1 MSLPKTPIKGD
12 PETRRFLEAVRQ
24 RVESVEDN
32 AVTVA
37 DMRSA
42 GFFDRNGINVGTST
56 TTGQVQAPTIPTNLQ
71 ADGAF
76 ENIVISW
83 DYVDYVGHSNTRIY
97 RSNTSVFADAEVLAN
112 IEGRIYADLVGSNK
126 TYYYW
131 VSNVNDNGIESATS
145 QSAGVMGVTLPN
157 TQFILD
163 ALTNSITESQLYST
177 LGTRINLIDG
187 ASTLTGSVNARL
199 NAVQTDLQSQITA
212 NGSAIISVQDVNSSQ
227 ATQITALGTRTG
239 IAESNITN
247 LQSTTSAQAITISS
261 LNTRVGSAESSII
274 NLNTTTANQ
283 ATSLSSL
290 NTRVGSAE
298 TSITNLN
305 TTTANQATSISQ
317 LTSTVSG
324 NTTSIQTLTSTTNG
338 LNAQYTVKIDT
349 NGYVSG
355 FGLASTANNATPFS
369 SFIVR
374 ADRFSIS
381 SPSGPSIPP
390 KTPFIVTTTTTI
402 VNGVSVPAGV
412 YIDSAT
418 IQNGSITN
426 AKIGD
431 ATIESAKIVSLN
443 ADKIVANSLSAIT
456 ANIGLLRTATT
467 GARLEIESNQI
478 RVYDSAGT
486 MRVRMGVW

>member
-32 AVTVA
+32 AVTVD

-42 GFFDRNGINVGTST
+42 GFFERNGINVGTSN
-56 TTGQVQAPTIPTNLQ
+56 TTGQVQAPTIPSNLQ

-97 RSNTSVFADAEVLAN
+97 RSNTNVFADAEVLAN

-131 VSNVNDNGIESATS
+131 VSNVNENGIESATS

-163 ALTNSITESQLYST
+163 TLTGSITESQLYLA
-177 LGTRINLIDG
+177 LGARINLIDG

-199 NAVQTDLQSQITA
+199 NAVQTDLQSQISA

-239 IAESNITN
+239 TAESNIFN
-247 LQSTTSAQAITISS
+247 LQ
-261 LNTRVGSAESSII
+261 
-274 NLNTTTANQ
+274 
-283 ATSLSSL
+283 
-290 NTRVGSAE
+290 
-298 TSITNLN
+298 

-317 LTSTVSG
+317 LTSTVNG

>member
-24 RVESVEDN
+24 RVESVESN

-42 GFFDRNGINVGTST
+42 GFFDRNGINVGSGTSS
-56 TTGQVQAPTIPTNLQ
+56 GAVQAPTIPTNLD

-76 ENIVISW
+76 ENIVLTW

-97 RSNTSVFADAEVLAN
+97 RSNTNVFADAEVLAN

-131 VSNVNDNGIESATS
+131 VSNVNENGIESATS
-145 QSAGVMGVTLPN
+145 QSAGVVGVTLPN

-163 ALTNSITESQLYST
+163 LLTNSITESQLYST

-199 NAVQTDLQSQITA
+199 NAVQTNLQTQITA

-239 IAESNITN
+239 AAESNIVN
-247 LQSTTSAQAITISS
+247 LQSTTSSQAISISS
-261 LNTRVGSAESSII
+261 LTTRTGA
-274 NLNTTTANQ
+274 
-283 ATSLSSL
+283 
-290 NTRVGSAE
+290 AE
-298 TSITNLN
+298 TNITNLN
-305 TTTANQATSISQ
+305 TTTSNQATSISQ

-478 RVYDSAGT
+478 RVYDSSGT

>member
-1 MSLPKTPIKGD
+1 VSLPKTPIKGD

-24 RVESVEDN
+24 RVESVEDS

-42 GFFDRNGINVGTST
+42 GFFERNGINVGSAA
-56 TTGQVQAPTIPTNLQ
+56 TGTVQAPSVPTNLQ

-76 ENIVISW
+76 ETVVLTW

-97 RSNTSVFADAEVLAN
+97 RSNTNVFADAEVLAN
-112 IEGRIYADLVGSNK
+112 IEGRIYSDLVGSNK

-131 VSNVNDNGIESATS
+131 IANVNENGIESATS
-145 QSAGVMGVTLPN
+145 QSAGVVGVTLPN

-163 ALTNSITESQLYST
+163 LLTNSITESQLYST

-199 NAVQTDLQSQITA
+199 NAVQTDLQTQITA
-212 NGSAIISVQDVNSSQ
+212 NGSAIISVQDVNASQ
-227 ATQITALGTRTG
+227 ATQITSLGTRTG
-239 IAESNITN
+239 VAESNITN
-247 LQSTTSAQAITISS
+247 LQ
-261 LNTRVGSAESSII
+261 
-274 NLNTTTANQ
+274 
-283 ATSLSSL
+283 
-290 NTRVGSAE
+290 
-298 TSITNLN
+298 

-426 AKIGD
+426 AKIGN

-478 RVYDSAGT
+478 RVYDSNGT

>member
-42 GFFDRNGINVGTST
+42 GFFERNGINVGTSN
-56 TTGQVQAPTIPTNLQ
+56 TTGQVQAPTIPSNLQ

-97 RSNTSVFADAEVLAN
+97 RSNTNVFADAEVLAN

-163 ALTNSITESQLYST
+163 TLTGSITESQLYST

-239 IAESNITN
+239 TAESNIFN
-247 LQSTTSAQAITISS
+247 LQ
-261 LNTRVGSAESSII
+261 
-274 NLNTTTANQ
+274 
-283 ATSLSSL
+283 
-290 NTRVGSAE
+290 
-298 TSITNLN
+298 

-317 LTSTVSG
+317 LTSTVNG

>member
-1 MSLPKTPIKGD
+1 VSLPKTPIKGD

-42 GFFDRNGINVGTST
+42 GFFERNGINVGTSN
-56 TTGQVQAPTIPTNLQ
+56 TTGQVQAPTIPSNLQ

-97 RSNTSVFADAEVLAN
+97 RSNTNVFADAEVLAN

-163 ALTNSITESQLYST
+163 TLTGSITESQLYST

-239 IAESNITN
+239 TAESNIFN
-247 LQSTTSAQAITISS
+247 LQ
-261 LNTRVGSAESSII
+261 
-274 NLNTTTANQ
+274 
-283 ATSLSSL
+283 
-290 NTRVGSAE
+290 
-298 TSITNLN
+298 

-317 LTSTVSG
+317 LTSTVNG

>member
-1 MSLPKTPIKGD
+1 VSLPKTPIKGD

-32 AVTVA
+32 AVTVD

-42 GFFDRNGINVGTST
+42 GFFERNGINVGTSN
-56 TTGQVQAPTIPTNLQ
+56 TTGQVQAPTIPSNLQ

-97 RSNTSVFADAEVLAN
+97 RSNTNVFADAEVLAN

-131 VSNVNDNGIESATS
+131 VSNVNENGIESATS

-163 ALTNSITESQLYST
+163 TLTGSITESQLYLA
-177 LGTRINLIDG
+177 LGARINLIDG

-199 NAVQTDLQSQITA
+199 NAVQTDLQSQISA

-239 IAESNITN
+239 TAESNIFN
-247 LQSTTSAQAITISS
+247 LQ
-261 LNTRVGSAESSII
+261 
-274 NLNTTTANQ
+274 
-283 ATSLSSL
+283 
-290 NTRVGSAE
+290 
-298 TSITNLN
+298 

-317 LTSTVSG
+317 LTSTVNG

>member
-32 AVTVA
+32 AVTVD

-42 GFFDRNGINVGTST
+42 GFFERNGINVGTSN
-56 TTGQVQAPTIPTNLQ
+56 TTGQVQAPTIPSNLQ

-97 RSNTSVFADAEVLAN
+97 RSNTNVFADAEVLAN

-163 ALTNSITESQLYST
+163 ALTGSITESQLYST

-212 NGSAIISVQDVNSSQ
+212 NGSAIIGVQDVNSSQ
-227 ATQITALGTRTG
+227 ALQITSLGTRTG
-239 IAESNITN
+239 VAESNITN
-247 LQSTTSAQAITISS
+247 LQTTTANQATSITS
-261 LNTRVGSAESSII
+261 LTTRVGSAESSII

-283 ATSLSSL
+283 ATSI
-290 NTRVGSAE
+290 N
-298 TSITNLN
+298 
-305 TTTANQATSISQ
+305 Q

-349 NGYVSG
+349 NGYASG

>member
-24 RVESVEDN
+24 RVESVESN

-42 GFFDRNGINVGTST
+42 GFFDRNGINVGSNTASGT
-56 TTGQVQAPTIPTNLQ
+56 VQAPTVPTNLE

-76 ENIVISW
+76 ETVVLTW

-97 RSNTSVFADAEVLAN
+97 RSNTNVFANAEVLAN

-131 VSNVNDNGIESATS
+131 VSNVNNNGIESATS
-145 QSAGVMGVTLPN
+145 QSAGVVGVTLPN
-157 TQFILD
+157 TQFILNL
-163 ALTNSITESQLYST
+163 LTNSITESQLYST

-199 NAVQTDLQSQITA
+199 NAVQTDLQTQITA
-212 NGSAIISVQDVNSSQ
+212 NGSAIITVQDVNASQ
-227 ATQITALGTRTG
+227 ATQITSLGTRTG
-239 IAESNITN
+239 VAESNITN
-247 LQSTTSAQAITISS
+247 LQ
-261 LNTRVGSAESSII
+261 
-274 NLNTTTANQ
+274 
-283 ATSLSSL
+283 
-290 NTRVGSAE
+290 
-298 TSITNLN
+298 

-369 SFIVR
+369 NFIVR

-478 RVYDSAGT
+478 RVYDSSGT

>member
-1 MSLPKTPIKGD
+1 VSLPKTPIKGD

-24 RVESVEDN
+24 RVESVESN

-42 GFFDRNGINVGTST
+42 GFFDRNGINVGSGTSS
-56 TTGQVQAPTIPTNLQ
+56 GAVQAPTIPTNLD

-76 ENIVISW
+76 ENIVLTW

-97 RSNTSVFADAEVLAN
+97 RSNTNVFADAEVLAN

-131 VSNVNDNGIESATS
+131 VSNVNENGIESATS
-145 QSAGVMGVTLPN
+145 QSAGVVGVTLPN

-163 ALTNSITESQLYST
+163 LLTNSITESQLYST

-199 NAVQTDLQSQITA
+199 NAVQTDLQTQITA

-239 IAESNITN
+239 AAESNIVNLQSTTSSQAISLSSLTTRTGVAESNITN
-247 LQSTTSAQAITISS
+247 LQSTTSS
-261 LNTRVGSAESSII
+261 
-274 NLNTTTANQ
+274 Q
-283 ATSLSSL
+283 ATSIISL

-305 TTTANQATSISQ
+305 TTTSNQATSISQ

-478 RVYDSAGT
+478 RVYDSSGT

>member
-24 RVESVEDN
+24 RVESVESN

-42 GFFDRNGINVGTST
+42 GFFDRNGINVGSNTASGT
-56 TTGQVQAPTIPTNLQ
+56 VQAPTVPTNLE

-76 ENIVISW
+76 ENIVLTW

-97 RSNTSVFADAEVLAN
+97 RSNTNVFADAEVLAN

-131 VSNVNDNGIESATS
+131 VSNVNNNGIESATS
-145 QSAGVMGVTLPN
+145 QSAGVVGVTLPN
-157 TQFILD
+157 TQFILNL
-163 ALTNSITESQLYST
+163 LTNSITESQLYST

-187 ASTLTGSVNARL
+187 DSALTGSVNARL
-199 NAVQTDLQSQITA
+199 NAVQTDLQTQITA
-212 NGSAIISVQDVNSSQ
+212 NGSAIITVQDVNASQ
-227 ATQITALGTRTG
+227 ATQITSLGTRTG
-239 IAESNITN
+239 VAESNITN
-247 LQSTTSAQAITISS
+247 LQ
-261 LNTRVGSAESSII
+261 
-274 NLNTTTANQ
+274 
-283 ATSLSSL
+283 
-290 NTRVGSAE
+290 
-298 TSITNLN
+298 

-478 RVYDSAGT
+478 RVYDSSGT

>member
-1 MSLPKTPIKGD
+1 VSLPKTPIKGD

-24 RVESVEDN
+24 RVESVENN
-32 AVTVA
+32 AVTVD

-42 GFFDRNGINVGTST
+42 GFFDRNGINVGTSN
-56 TTGQVQAPTIPTNLQ
+56 TTGQVQAPTIPSNLQ

-83 DYVDYVGHSNTRIY
+83 DYADYVGHSNTRIY

-145 QSAGVMGVTLPN
+145 QSAGVMGATLPN

-163 ALTNSITESQLYST
+163 ALTGSITESQLYST

-227 ATQITALGTRTG
+227 ALQITSLGTRTG
-239 IAESNITN
+239 VAESNITN
-247 LQSTTSAQAITISS
+247 LQTTTANQATSITS
-261 LNTRVGSAESSII
+261 LTTRVGSAESSII

-283 ATSLSSL
+283 ATSI
-290 NTRVGSAE
+290 N
-298 TSITNLN
+298 
-305 TTTANQATSISQ
+305 Q

>member
-24 RVESVEDN
+24 RVESVESN

-42 GFFDRNGINVGTST
+42 GFFDRNGINVGSSTSS
-56 TTGQVQAPTIPTNLQ
+56 GAVQAPTIPTNLE

-76 ENIVISW
+76 ENIVLTW
-83 DYVDYVGHSNTRIY
+83 EYVDYVGHSNTRIY
-97 RSNTSVFADAEVLAN
+97 RSNTNVFADAEVLAN

-131 VSNVNDNGIESATS
+131 VSNVNNNGIESATS

-157 TQFILD
+157 TQFILNL
-163 ALTNSITESQLYST
+163 LTNSITESQLYST

-187 ASTLTGSVNARL
+187 DSTLTGSVNARL
-199 NAVQTDLQSQITA
+199 NAVQTDLQTQITA
-212 NGSAIISVQDVNSSQ
+212 NGSAIVTVQDVNASQ

-239 IAESNITN
+239 AAESNIVN
-247 LQSTTSAQAITISS
+247 LQ
-261 LNTRVGSAESSII
+261 
-274 NLNTTTANQ
+274 
-283 ATSLSSL
+283 
-290 NTRVGSAE
+290 
-298 TSITNLN
+298 

-412 YIDSAT
+412 YIDSAV

-478 RVYDSAGT
+478 RVYDANGT

>member
-24 RVESVEDN
+24 RVESVEDS

-42 GFFDRNGINVGTST
+42 GFFERNGINVGSST
-56 TTGQVQAPTIPTNLQ
+56 ATGEVQAPSVPTNLQ

-76 ENIVISW
+76 ETVVLTW

-97 RSNTSVFADAEVLAN
+97 RSNTNVFADAEVLAN

-131 VSNVNDNGIESATS
+131 VSNVNNNGIESATS
-145 QSAGVMGVTLPN
+145 QSAGVVGVTLPN
-157 TQFILD
+157 TQFILNL
-163 ALTNSITESQLYST
+163 LTNSITESQLYST

-187 ASTLTGSVNARL
+187 DSTLTGSVNARL
-199 NAVQTDLQSQITA
+199 NAVQTDLQTQITA
-212 NGSAIISVQDVNSSQ
+212 NGSAIITVQDVNASQ
-227 ATQITALGTRTG
+227 ATQITSLGTRTG
-239 IAESNITN
+239 VAESNITN
-247 LQSTTSAQAITISS
+247 LQ
-261 LNTRVGSAESSII
+261 
-274 NLNTTTANQ
+274 
-283 ATSLSSL
+283 
-290 NTRVGSAE
+290 
-298 TSITNLN
+298 

-412 YIDSAT
+412 YIDSAV

-426 AKIGD
+426 AKIGN

-478 RVYDSAGT
+478 RVYDSSGT

>member
-1 MSLPKTPIKGD
+1 VSLPKTPIKGD

-24 RVESVEDN
+24 RVESVEDS

-42 GFFDRNGINVGTST
+42 GFFERNGINVGSGTA
-56 TTGQVQAPTIPTNLQ
+56 TGEVQAPSVPTNLQ

-76 ENIVISW
+76 ETVVLTW

-97 RSNTSVFADAEVLAN
+97 RSNTNVFADAEVLAN

-131 VSNVNDNGIESATS
+131 VSNVNENGIESATS
-145 QSAGVMGVTLPN
+145 QSAGVVGVTLPN

-163 ALTNSITESQLYST
+163 LLTNSITESQLYST

-199 NAVQTDLQSQITA
+199 NAVQTDLQTQITA
-212 NGSAIISVQDVNSSQ
+212 NGSAIISVQDVNASQ
-227 ATQITALGTRTG
+227 ATQITSLGTRTG
-239 IAESNITN
+239 VAESNITN
-247 LQSTTSAQAITISS
+247 LQ
-261 LNTRVGSAESSII
+261 
-274 NLNTTTANQ
+274 
-283 ATSLSSL
+283 
-290 NTRVGSAE
+290 
-298 TSITNLN
+298 

-478 RVYDSAGT
+478 RVYDSSGT

>member
-32 AVTVA
+32 AVTVD

-42 GFFDRNGINVGTST
+42 GFFERNGINVGTSN
-56 TTGQVQAPTIPTNLQ
+56 TTGQVQAPTIPSNLQ

-145 QSAGVMGVTLPN
+145 QSAGVMGATLPN

-163 ALTNSITESQLYST
+163 ALTGSITESQLYST

-199 NAVQTDLQSQITA
+199 NAVQTNLQSQITA

-227 ATQITALGTRTG
+227 ALQITSLGTRTG
-239 IAESNITN
+239 VAESNITN
-247 LQSTTSAQAITISS
+247 LQTTTANQATSITS
-261 LNTRVGSAESSII
+261 LTTRVGSAESSII

-283 ATSLSSL
+283 ATSI
-290 NTRVGSAE
+290 N
-298 TSITNLN
+298 
-305 TTTANQATSISQ
+305 Q

>member
-24 RVESVEDN
+24 RVESVESN

-42 GFFDRNGINVGTST
+42 GFFDRNGINVGSNTASGT
-56 TTGQVQAPTIPTNLQ
+56 VQAPTVPTNLE

-76 ENIVISW
+76 ENIVLTW

-97 RSNTSVFADAEVLAN
+97 RSNTNVFADAEVLAN

-131 VSNVNDNGIESATS
+131 VSNVNNNGIESATS
-145 QSAGVMGVTLPN
+145 QSAGVVGVTLPN
-157 TQFILD
+157 TQFILNL
-163 ALTNSITESQLYST
+163 LTNSITESQLYST

-187 ASTLTGSVNARL
+187 DSTLTGSVNARL
-199 NAVQTDLQSQITA
+199 NAVQTDLQTQITA
-212 NGSAIISVQDVNSSQ
+212 NGSAIITVQDVNASQ
-227 ATQITALGTRTG
+227 ATQITSLGTRTG
-239 IAESNITN
+239 VAESNITN
-247 LQSTTSAQAITISS
+247 LQ
-261 LNTRVGSAESSII
+261 
-274 NLNTTTANQ
+274 
-283 ATSLSSL
+283 
-290 NTRVGSAE
+290 
-298 TSITNLN
+298 

-412 YIDSAT
+412 YIDSAV

-478 RVYDSAGT
+478 RVYDSSGT

>member
-24 RVESVEDN
+24 RVESVESN

-42 GFFDRNGINVGTST
+42 GFFDRNGINVGSNTASGT
-56 TTGQVQAPTIPTNLQ
+56 VQAPTVPTNLE

-76 ENIVISW
+76 ENIVLTW

-97 RSNTSVFADAEVLAN
+97 RSNTNVFADAEVLAN

-131 VSNVNDNGIESATS
+131 VSNVNNNGIESATS
-145 QSAGVMGVTLPN
+145 QSAGVVGVTLPN
-157 TQFILD
+157 TQFILNL
-163 ALTNSITESQLYST
+163 LTNSITESQLYST

-187 ASTLTGSVNARL
+187 DSTLTGSVNARL
-199 NAVQTDLQSQITA
+199 NAVQTDLQTQITA
-212 NGSAIISVQDVNSSQ
+212 NGSAIITVQDVNASQ
-227 ATQITALGTRTG
+227 ATQITSLGTRTG
-239 IAESNITN
+239 VAESNITN
-247 LQSTTSAQAITISS
+247 LQ
-261 LNTRVGSAESSII
+261 
-274 NLNTTTANQ
+274 
-283 ATSLSSL
+283 
-290 NTRVGSAE
+290 
-298 TSITNLN
+298 

-478 RVYDSAGT
+478 RVYDSSGT

>member
-1 MSLPKTPIKGD
+1 
-12 PETRRFLEAVRQ
+12 
-24 RVESVEDN
+24 
-32 AVTVA
+32 
-37 DMRSA
+37 
-42 GFFDRNGINVGTST
+42 
-56 TTGQVQAPTIPTNLQ
+56 
-71 ADGAF
+71 
-76 ENIVISW
+76 
-83 DYVDYVGHSNTRIY
+83 
-97 RSNTSVFADAEVLAN
+97 
-112 IEGRIYADLVGSNK
+112 
-126 TYYYW
+126 
-131 VSNVNDNGIESATS
+131 
-145 QSAGVMGVTLPN
+145 
-157 TQFILD
+157 
-163 ALTNSITESQLYST
+163 
-177 LGTRINLIDG
+177 
-187 ASTLTGSVNARL
+187 
-199 NAVQTDLQSQITA
+199 VQTDLQSQITA

-227 ATQITALGTRTG
+227 ALQITSLGTRTG
-239 IAESNITN
+239 VAESNITN
-247 LQSTTSAQAITISS
+247 LQTTTANQATSITS
-261 LNTRVGSAESSII
+261 LTTRVGSAESSII

-283 ATSLSSL
+283 ATSI
-290 NTRVGSAE
+290 N
-298 TSITNLN
+298 
-305 TTTANQATSISQ
+305 Q

-478 RVYDSAGT
+478 RVYESAGT

>member
-1 MSLPKTPIKGD
+1 VSLPKTPIKGD

-32 AVTVA
+32 AVTVD

-42 GFFDRNGINVGTST
+42 GFFERNGINVGTSN
-56 TTGQVQAPTIPTNLQ
+56 TTGQVQAPTIPSNLQ
-71 ADGAF
+71 TDGAF

-97 RSNTSVFADAEVLAN
+97 RSNTNVFADAEVLAN

-131 VSNVNDNGIESATS
+131 VSNVNENGIESATS

-163 ALTNSITESQLYST
+163 TLTGSITESQLYLA
-177 LGTRINLIDG
+177 LGARINLIDG

-199 NAVQTDLQSQITA
+199 NAVQTDLQSQISA

-239 IAESNITN
+239 TAESNIFN
-247 LQSTTSAQAITISS
+247 LQ
-261 LNTRVGSAESSII
+261 
-274 NLNTTTANQ
+274 
-283 ATSLSSL
+283 
-290 NTRVGSAE
+290 
-298 TSITNLN
+298 

-317 LTSTVSG
+317 LTSTVNG

>member
-1 MSLPKTPIKGD
+1 VSLPKTPIKGD

-32 AVTVA
+32 AVTVD

-42 GFFDRNGINVGTST
+42 GFFERNGINVGTSN

-97 RSNTSVFADAEVLAN
+97 RSNTSVFANAEVLAN

-227 ATQITALGTRTG
+227 ALQITSLGTRTG
-239 IAESNITN
+239 VAESNITN
-247 LQSTTSAQAITISS
+247 LQTTTANQATSITS
-261 LNTRVGSAESSII
+261 LTTRVGSAESSII

-283 ATSLSSL
+283 ATSI
-290 NTRVGSAE
+290 N
-298 TSITNLN
+298 
-305 TTTANQATSISQ
+305 Q
-317 LTSTVSG
+317 LTSTVNG

>member
-24 RVESVEDN
+24 RVESVENN
-32 AVTVA
+32 AVTVD

-42 GFFDRNGINVGTST
+42 GFFDRNGINVGTSN
-56 TTGQVQAPTIPTNLQ
+56 TTGQVQAPTIPSNLQ

-83 DYVDYVGHSNTRIY
+83 DYADYVGHSNTRIY

-145 QSAGVMGVTLPN
+145 QSAGVMGATLPN

-163 ALTNSITESQLYST
+163 ALTGSITESQLYST

-227 ATQITALGTRTG
+227 ALQITSLGTRTG
-239 IAESNITN
+239 VAESNITN
-247 LQSTTSAQAITISS
+247 LQTTTANQATSITS
-261 LNTRVGSAESSII
+261 LTTRVGSAESSII

-283 ATSLSSL
+283 ATSI
-290 NTRVGSAE
+290 N
-298 TSITNLN
+298 
-305 TTTANQATSISQ
+305 Q

>member
-1 MSLPKTPIKGD
+1 VSLPKTPIKGD

-32 AVTVA
+32 AVTVD

-42 GFFDRNGINVGTST
+42 GFFERNGINVGTSN

-145 QSAGVMGVTLPN
+145 QSAGVMGATLPN

-163 ALTNSITESQLYST
+163 ALTGSITESQLYST

-227 ATQITALGTRTG
+227 ALQITSLGTRTG
-239 IAESNITN
+239 VAESNITN
-247 LQSTTSAQAITISS
+247 LQTTTANQATSITS
-261 LNTRVGSAESSII
+261 LTTRVGSAESSII

-283 ATSLSSL
+283 ATSI
-290 NTRVGSAE
+290 N
-298 TSITNLN
+298 
-305 TTTANQATSISQ
+305 Q

>member
-24 RVESVEDN
+24 RVESVESN

-42 GFFDRNGINVGTST
+42 GFFDRNGINVGSGTSS
-56 TTGQVQAPTIPTNLQ
+56 GAVQAPTIPTNLD

-76 ENIVISW
+76 ENIVLTW

-97 RSNTSVFADAEVLAN
+97 RSNTNVFADAEVLAN

-131 VSNVNDNGIESATS
+131 VSNVNENGIESATS
-145 QSAGVMGVTLPN
+145 QSAGVVGVTLPN

-163 ALTNSITESQLYST
+163 LLTNSITESQLYST

-199 NAVQTDLQSQITA
+199 NAVQTDLQTQITA

-239 IAESNITN
+239 AAESNIVNLQSTTSSQAISLSSLTTRTGVAESNITN
-247 LQSTTSAQAITISS
+247 LQSTTSS
-261 LNTRVGSAESSII
+261 
-274 NLNTTTANQ
+274 Q
-283 ATSLSSL
+283 ATSIISL

-305 TTTANQATSISQ
+305 TTTSNQATSISQ

-478 RVYDSAGT
+478 RVYDSSGT

>member
-42 GFFDRNGINVGTST
+42 GFFDRNGINVGSSA

-163 ALTNSITESQLYST
+163 TLTGSITESQLYST
-177 LGTRINLIDG
+177 LGARINLIDG

-227 ATQITALGTRTG
+227 ALQITSLGTRTG

-247 LQSTTSAQAITISS
+247 LQTTTANQATSITS
-261 LNTRVGSAESSII
+261 LTTRVGSAESSII

-283 ATSLSSL
+283 ATSI
-290 NTRVGSAE
+290 N
-298 TSITNLN
+298 
-305 TTTANQATSISQ
+305 Q

-338 LNAQYTVKIDT
+338 LSAQYTVKIDT

>member
-32 AVTVA
+32 AVTVD

-42 GFFDRNGINVGTST
+42 GFFERNGINVGTSN
-56 TTGQVQAPTIPTNLQ
+56 TTGQVQAPTIPSNLQ
-71 ADGAF
+71 TDGAF

-97 RSNTSVFADAEVLAN
+97 RSNTNVFADAEVLAN

-131 VSNVNDNGIESATS
+131 VSNVNENGIESATS

-163 ALTNSITESQLYST
+163 TLTGSITESQLYLA
-177 LGTRINLIDG
+177 LGARINLIDG

-199 NAVQTDLQSQITA
+199 NAVQTDLQSQISA

-239 IAESNITN
+239 TAESNIFN
-247 LQSTTSAQAITISS
+247 LQ
-261 LNTRVGSAESSII
+261 
-274 NLNTTTANQ
+274 
-283 ATSLSSL
+283 
-290 NTRVGSAE
+290 
-298 TSITNLN
+298 

-317 LTSTVSG
+317 LTSTVNG

>member
-24 RVESVEDN
+24 RVESVESN

-42 GFFDRNGINVGTST
+42 GFFDRNGINVGSGTSSGT
-56 TTGQVQAPTIPTNLQ
+56 VQAPTIPTNLD

-76 ENIVISW
+76 ENIVLTW

-97 RSNTSVFADAEVLAN
+97 RSNTNVFADAEVLAN

-131 VSNVNDNGIESATS
+131 VSNVNENGIESATS
-145 QSAGVMGVTLPN
+145 QSAGVVGVTLPN

-163 ALTNSITESQLYST
+163 LLTNSITESQLYST

-199 NAVQTDLQSQITA
+199 NAVQTNLQTQITA
-212 NGSAIISVQDVNSSQ
+212 NGSAIISVQDVNASQ

-239 IAESNITN
+239 AAESNIVNLQSTTSSQAISLSSLTTRTGVAESNITN
-247 LQSTTSAQAITISS
+247 LQSTTSS
-261 LNTRVGSAESSII
+261 
-274 NLNTTTANQ
+274 Q
-283 ATSLSSL
+283 ATSIISL

-305 TTTANQATSISQ
+305 TTTSNQATSISQ

-478 RVYDSAGT
+478 RVYDSSGT